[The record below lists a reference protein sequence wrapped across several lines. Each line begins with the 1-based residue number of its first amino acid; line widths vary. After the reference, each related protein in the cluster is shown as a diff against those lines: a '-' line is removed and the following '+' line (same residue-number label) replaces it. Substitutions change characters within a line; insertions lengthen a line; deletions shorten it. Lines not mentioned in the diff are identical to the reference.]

1 MSLREHAI
9 QQVYAHANTLQG
21 FRDLLELHF
30 EPAVALLV
38 GALKGGNKILLI
50 GNGGSAAEAQHMAAE
65 LTIRFET
72 DRQAL
77 AAIALTADS
86 AALTACGNDYG
97 YQNVFK
103 RQIEAL
109 GRSQDVL
116 VAFSTSG
123 TSKNVVEGIHAA
135 RRAGMHVLGISGRKG
150 MTAECDIDLIC
161 PGGNTARIQE
171 LHLLL
176 VHLLVEAIERSL

>member
-1 MSLREHAI
+1 M
-9 QQVYAHANTLQG
+9 
-21 FRDLLELHF
+21 
-30 EPAVALLV
+30 
-38 GALKGGNKILLI
+38 
-50 GNGGSAAEAQHMAAE
+50 
-65 LTIRFET
+65 
-72 DRQAL
+72 
-77 AAIALTADS
+77 
-86 AALTACGNDYG
+86 
-97 YQNVFK
+97 FK

-123 TSKNVVEGIHAA
+123 KSQNVIEGIHAA

-150 MTAECDIDLIC
+150 MAAECDIDLIC